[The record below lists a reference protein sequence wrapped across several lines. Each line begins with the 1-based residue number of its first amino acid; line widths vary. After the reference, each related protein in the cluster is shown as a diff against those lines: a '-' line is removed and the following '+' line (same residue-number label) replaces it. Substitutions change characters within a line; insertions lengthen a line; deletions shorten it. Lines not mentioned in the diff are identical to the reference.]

1 MRIKKTLGEGLVFWC
16 ALCNDQKPLQS
27 LKAMEAHRGG
37 GKRSCWRGSG
47 RRDGTLDQLR
57 ADGFVFFAEPPSAP
71 PQQSKPT
78 GNRGTGGRGAR
89 GGGRSGPGRGRKSEA
104 TRAAEKAK
112 LAAFLAAKY
121 GSGGSKLAAAA
132 AASSDAAD
140 AEVEV
145 EGERTWAERDAEL
158 RAEAVAVDDCCD

>member
-1 MRIKKTLGEGLVFWC
+1 M
-16 ALCNDQKPLQS
+16 
-27 LKAMEAHRGG
+27 
-37 GKRSCWRGSG
+37 
-47 RRDGTLDQLR
+47 
-57 ADGFVFFAEPPSAP
+57 
-71 PQQSKPT
+71 
-78 GNRGTGGRGAR
+78 GGRGAH

-158 RAEAVAVDDCCD
+158 RAEAVAVDDCCY